1 MPFDIAGARKA
12 GHTDTEIT
20 DFLSAQSKF
29 DVAGAR
35 KSGYS
40 DDQILSYLAEASS
53 APPAAQPA
61 APATPKGYTSSAGG
75 YGTEALKNLGNLAGG
90 FLEST
95 GRMMAPVAQA
105 MAPAYRMLG
114 ADQPEN
120 TAARREDITGGL
132 RELGYDPKSTSAGMG
147 RFSGEVG
154 LVAGIPGAMA
164 KTISKIPGVNAL
176 APAAVNYLTPALAS
190 AGFGRG
196 LGVGQRALGGTMTGA
211 PTGALIS
218 DDPTTGA
225 ITGAVLGGTLPMA
238 IPLAKGA
245 LAVAKPTARGLYQA
259 IEPMGQKGSKAIEAR
274 IIREAFVGNETQ
286 MQQAIDMLD
295 NGATIQDV
303 AIKFNNPTLAGLID
317 AAERAP
323 FTDIAGAYAGQA
335 GARNVAAINQLSG
348 AESFAT
354 KAAADARA
362 TQVFETAKAFPQ
374 GNMED
379 FGIQAREQA
388 KIGYDAA
395 RKTTKAAYAETEAL
409 ATNLPAMEAPG
420 IFQEAKNII
429 GDNGFGKTVPEL
441 ADVLFGMEK
450 RAASQKSLLALP
462 EGFSWGD
469 ESIESVAPKLTFN
482 DLTSIIKAVNAD
494 IRQVASN
501 PELRPKLRNLIK
513 LRNSVNN
520 FIANAPE
527 GQIPKTVKDSLAD
540 ANALYKSAFARKY
553 KVGKIQSN
561 LLLDRN
567 GAPVIA
573 DEKVI
578 ANFFKPNSPSAAR
591 RFVDMLG
598 GNPVAYDAMEKG
610 ILETFR
616 SKVVKDGVIDQAAY
630 KGFIENYRAP
640 LKVLEDAGVDVS
652 AITNKEASLGVFGKA
667 ADSAESLAIEA
678 KALQSKYNADPNKVV
693 ATIVNDLP
701 EAQAIVAS
709 IRKEIASGKVFD
721 ELVASGKEG
730 SDLLKIDPIGVLP
743 TGFSLTTKLLNYAA
757 KRLYGQ
763 AQNKQ
768 IRDIAI
774 ALMDEPATKAMIER
788 ALAASPSGYAKKG
801 ERIKKMLT
809 FPPPERM
816 NTLAPGP

>member
-1 MPFDIAGARKA
+1 MIARLPDGTKLRFPDGTNPSVIQAVVKK
-12 GHTDTEIT
+12 H
-20 DFLSAQSKF
+20 LN
-29 DVAGAR
+29 VAPA
-35 KSGYS
+35 K
-40 DDQILSYLAEASS
+40 EATP
-53 APPAAQPA
+53 AP
-61 APATPKGYTSSAGG
+61 APATPEGYTSSAGG
-75 YGTEALKNLGNLAGG
+75 YGTEALKNLSNLAGG

-95 GRMMAPVAQA
+95 GQGMTSVGRI
-105 MAPAYRMLG
+105 LG
-114 ADQPEN
+114 LESPEDS
-120 TAARREDITGGL
+120 AARREAITAGL
-132 RELGYDPKSTSAGMG
+132 REQIGYDPKSTSAATGG
-147 RFSGEVG
+147 FLGDVG
-154 LVAGIPGAMA
+154 LTAGLPAGMA
-164 KTISKIPGVNAL
+164 KTILKTPVLNAL

-196 LGVGQRALGGTMTGA
+196 LGVGQRVVGGSIPGAATGA
-211 PTGALIS
+211 VVS

-238 IPLAKGA
+238 IPLAKGV
-245 LAVAKPTARGLYQA
+245 LAVAKPAARGFYQA
-259 IEPMGQKGSKAIEAR
+259 IEPLGQKGGEAIEAR

-303 AIKFNNPTLAGLID
+303 AIKFNNPTLAGLIN

-323 FTDIAGAYAGQA
+323 FSDIAGAYAGQT

-348 AESFAT
+348 AEAFAN

-362 TQVFETAKAFPQ
+362 TQVSETAKAFPQ
-374 GNMED
+374 RDMEAL
-379 FGIQAREQA
+379 GIQAREQA

-395 RKTTKAAYAETEAL
+395 RKTTKAAYDETEAL
-409 ATNLPAMEAPG
+409 AANLPAMEAPG
-420 IFQEAKNII
+420 IFQEAKRII
-429 GDNGFGKTVPEL
+429 GEDGFGKNVPEL

-450 RAASQKSLLALP
+450 RAKAAKAASPNAYQFP
-462 EGFSWGD
+462 FGGQPIE
-469 ESIESVAPKLTFN
+469 ESIPPLTFN
-482 DLTSIIKAVNAD
+482 ELTSIIKAVNAD
-494 IRQVASN
+494 IRQVGSN

-513 LRNSVNN
+513 LRGSVEK

-527 GQIPKTVKDSLAD
+527 TVIPKTVKDSLANST
-540 ANALYKSAFARKY
+540 AVYKTEFARKY
-553 KVGKIQSN
+553 KVGKTQSN
-561 LLLDRN
+561 MLLDRN

-616 SKVVKDGVIDQAAY
+616 SKVVKDGVIDQNAY

-652 AITNKEASLGVFGKA
+652 AITNKEASLGAFGKA
-667 ADSAESLAIEA
+667 ADSAESLAAEA
-678 KALQSKYNADPNKVV
+678 KALQTKYNADPNKVV

-743 TGFSLTTKLLNYAA
+743 TGFSLTTKLMNYATR
-757 KRLYGQ
+757 KLYGK
-763 AQNKQ
+763 AQDKQ
-768 IRDIAI
+768 VRDIAI
-774 ALMDEPATKAMIER
+774 ALMDEPATKALIER
-788 ALAASPSGYAKKG
+788 SLAASPSGYAKKG

-816 NTLAPGP
+816 NTLAPRP

>member
-1 MPFDIAGARKA
+1 MIARLPDGTKLRFPDGTNPSVIQAVVKK
-12 GHTDTEIT
+12 H
-20 DFLSAQSKF
+20 LN
-29 DVAGAR
+29 VAP
-35 KSGYS
+35 
-40 DDQILSYLAEASS
+40 AEEV
-53 APPAAQPA
+53 
-61 APATPKGYTSSAGG
+61 APATPPAAPEGYTSSAGG
-75 YGTEALKNLGNLAGG
+75 YGTEAVKMVGNLAGG

-95 GRMMAPVAQA
+95 GQGMTSVGRI
-105 MAPAYRMLG
+105 LG
-114 ADQPEN
+114 LESPEDS
-120 TAARREDITGGL
+120 AARREAITQGL
-132 RELGYDPKSTSAGMG
+132 QTWGDYEPEGMGSGTGQFAGTTGLTAGM
-147 RFSGEVG
+147 
-154 LVAGIPGAMA
+154 PGAMA
-164 KTISKIPGVNAL
+164 KTILKTPVLNAL
-176 APAAVNYLTPALAS
+176 APRVMNYLSPAFES

-196 LGVGQRALGGTMTGA
+196 LGVGQRVVGGSATGA
-211 PTGALIS
+211 ATGAVVS

-238 IPLAKGA
+238 IPFAKGA
-245 LAVAKPTARGLYQA
+245 LAIAKPTARGLYQA
-259 IEPMGQKGSKAIEAR
+259 IEPLGQKGSKAIEAR

-303 AIKFNNPTLAGLID
+303 AIKFNNPTLAGLIN

-323 FTDIAGAYAGQA
+323 FTDISGAYAGQA
-335 GARNVAAINQLSG
+335 GARNVAAISQLSG
-348 AESFAT
+348 AEAFAT

-362 TQVFETAKAFPQ
+362 TQVSETAKAFPQ
-374 GNMED
+374 GNIED
-379 FGIQAREQA
+379 FGRQAREQA
-388 KIGYDAA
+388 KIGHDAA
-395 RKTTKAAYAETEAL
+395 RNTTKAAYAETEAL
-409 ATNLPAMEAPG
+409 AANLPAMEAPG
-420 IFQEAKNII
+420 IFREAKNIV
-429 GDNGFGKTVPEL
+429 GEDGFGKTVPEL
-441 ADVLFGMEK
+441 ADVLFRMEK
-450 RAASQKSLLALP
+450 RATAAKAAAKAADPNAYQFP
-462 EGFSWGD
+462 WGGQPIE
-469 ESIESVAPKLTFN
+469 ESIPLLTFN

-513 LRNSVNN
+513 LKNSVNN
-520 FIANAPE
+520 FIANASE

-553 KVGKIQSN
+553 KVGKTQSN

-616 SKVVKDGVIDQAAY
+616 SKVVKDGVIDQTAY
-630 KGFIENYRAP
+630 KSFIENYRAP

-652 AITNKEASLGVFGKA
+652 AITSKEASLGVFGKA

-693 ATIVNDLP
+693 AAIVKDLP
-701 EAQAIVAS
+701 EAEAIVAK
-709 IRKEIASGKVFD
+709 IRRDIANGKVFD

-757 KRLYGQ
+757 KKLYGQ

-774 ALMDEPATKAMIER
+774 ALMDEPATKTIIER

>member
-1 MPFDIAGARKA
+1 MASAEQYAAWIVANKEKKGTPNFDAVTKAYQIAK
-12 GHTDTEIT
+12 T
-20 DFLSAQSKF
+20 LSAQPT
-29 DVAGAR
+29 
-35 KSGYS
+35 
-40 DDQILSYLAEASS
+40 
-53 APPAAQPA
+53 APPAELALA
-61 APATPKGYTSSAGG
+61 KAPLATPEGYTSSAGG
-75 YGTEALKNLGNLAGG
+75 YGTEAVKMVSNLAGG

-95 GRMMAPVAQA
+95 GRAMAPVAQE

-132 RELGYDPKSTSAGMG
+132 RELLGYDPKSTSAGAG
-147 RFSGEVG
+147 RLSGEIG
-154 LVAGIPGAMA
+154 LTAGLPAGMA
-164 KTISKIPGVNAL
+164 KTILKTPVLNAL
-176 APAAVNYLTPALAS
+176 APRVMNYLSPAFES

-196 LGVGQRALGGTMTGA
+196 LGVGQRVVGGSATGA
-211 PTGALIS
+211 ATGAVVS
-218 DDPTTGA
+218 DNPTTGA

-238 IPLAKGA
+238 IPLAKGV
-245 LAVAKPTARGLYQA
+245 LAVAKPAARGLYRA
-259 IEPMGQKGSKAIEAR
+259 IEPLGQKGGKAIEAR
-274 IIREAFVGNETQ
+274 TIREAFVGNETQ

-303 AIKFNNPTLAGLID
+303 AIKFNNPTLAGLIN

-323 FTDIAGAYAGQA
+323 FSDISGAYAGQA
-335 GARNVAAINQLSG
+335 GARNVAAISQLSG

-362 TQVFETAKAFPQ
+362 TQVSETAKAFPQ
-374 GNMED
+374 GDMEA
-379 FGIQAREQA
+379 FGIPVREQA

-395 RKTTKAAYAETEAL
+395 RNTTKAAYAETEAL
-409 ATNLPAMEAPG
+409 AANLPAMEAPG
-420 IFQEAKNII
+420 IFHEAKNII

-450 RAASQKSLLALP
+450 RATAAKAAAKAANPNAYQFP
-462 EGFSWGD
+462 WGGRPIE
-469 ESIESVAPKLTFN
+469 ESIPLLNFN

-513 LRNSVNN
+513 LKNSVNN

-553 KVGKIQSN
+553 KVGKTQSN

-616 SKVVKDGVIDQAAY
+616 SKVVKDGVIDQTAY

-652 AITNKEASLGVFGKA
+652 AITSKEASLGVFGKA
-667 ADSAESLAIEA
+667 ADNAESLAVEA

-743 TGFSLTTKLLNYAA
+743 TGYSLTTKLLNYAA

-768 IRDIAI
+768 IRDISI

>member
-1 MPFDIAGARKA
+1 MGSN
-12 GHTDTEIT
+12 T
-20 DFLSAQSKF
+20 
-29 DVAGAR
+29 VAIPDGWESET
-35 KSGYS
+35 K
-40 DDQILSYLAEASS
+40 
-53 APPAAQPA
+53 PA
-61 APATPKGYTSSAGG
+61 APSAAPTQPEGYTSSAGG
-75 YGTEALKNLGNLAGG
+75 YGTEALKNLGNFAGG
-90 FLEST
+90 FVESA
-95 GRMMAPVAQA
+95 GQRMAPFAQA

-132 RELGYDPKSTSAGMG
+132 RERFGYDPKSTSAGIG
-147 RFSGEVG
+147 RFSGEMG
-154 LVAGIPGAMA
+154 LVAGVPGAMA
-164 KTISKIPGVNAL
+164 KTILKIPGLNAL
-176 APAAVNYLTPALAS
+176 APAAINYLITALES
-190 AGFGRG
+190 AGFGRN
-196 LGVGQRALGGTMTGA
+196 LRVGQRVVGGSVTGA
-211 PTGALIS
+211 PAGAILS

-225 ITGAVLGGTLPMA
+225 ITGAVLGGASPMA

-245 LAVAKPTARGLYQA
+245 LAVAKPVARGIYQA
-259 IEPMGQKGSKAIEAR
+259 IEPMGQKGGKAIEAR
-274 IIREAFVGNETQ
+274 IIRETFVGNETQ

-303 AIKFNNPTLAGLID
+303 AIKFNNPTLAGLIN

-335 GARNVAAINQLSG
+335 SARNVDAISQLSG
-348 AESFAT
+348 AETFAT

-362 TQVFETAKAFPQ
+362 TQVSETAKAFPQ

-395 RKTTKAAYAETEAL
+395 RRTTKAAYAETEAL
-409 ATNLPAMEAPG
+409 AANLPAMEAPG

-429 GDNGFGKTVPEL
+429 GDDGFGKTVPEL

-450 RAASQKSLLALP
+450 RAKTAKAAKDASRNTYKFPFGGQP
-462 EGFSWGD
+462 
-469 ESIESVAPKLTFN
+469 IEKIIPPLTFN

-494 IRQVASN
+494 IRQVAPN

-520 FIANAPE
+520 FIANASE
-527 GQIPKTVKDSLAD
+527 QQIPEAIKDSLAD

-553 KVGKIQSN
+553 KVGKTQSN

-578 ANFFKPNSPSAAR
+578 VNFFKPNSPSAAR

-616 SKVVKDGVIDQAAY
+616 SKVVKDGVIDQNAY

-652 AITNKEASLGVFGKA
+652 AITNKEASLASFGKA
-667 ADSAESLAIEA
+667 ADSAESLAAEA
-678 KALQSKYNADPNKVV
+678 KALQTKYNADPNKVV

-709 IRKEIASGKVFD
+709 IKKEIASGKVFD

-743 TGFSLTTKLLNYAA
+743 TGYSLTTKLLNYVA

-768 IRDIAI
+768 VRDIAI

>member
-1 MPFDIAGARKA
+1 MPTYIISGKKIR
-12 GHTDTEIT
+12 TDTELT
-20 DFLSAQSKF
+20 HA
-29 DVAGAR
+29 
-35 KSGYS
+35 
-40 DDQILSYLAEASS
+40 QILKMGQHLADEAGTSATPTPKSS
-53 APPAAQPA
+53 VEMPA
-61 APATPKGYTSSAGG
+61 APATPEGYTSSAGG

-90 FLEST
+90 FVESA
-95 GRMMAPVAQA
+95 GHMMAPVAQA

-132 RELGYDPKSTSAGMG
+132 RERFGYDPKSTSAGAG
-147 RFSGEVG
+147 RLSAEIG
-154 LVAGIPGAMA
+154 LTAGLPAAMA
-164 KTISKIPGVNAL
+164 KIISKTPGLNAL

-238 IPLAKGA
+238 IPLAKNV
-245 LAVAKPTARGLYQA
+245 LAVAKPAARGIYQA

-274 IIREAFVGNETQ
+274 IIREAFTGNETQ

-303 AIKFNNPTLAGLID
+303 AIKFNNPTLAGLIN

-335 GARNVAAINQLSG
+335 GARNVAAISQLSG
-348 AESFAT
+348 AEAFAT

-362 TQVFETAKAFPQ
+362 TQVSETARAFPQ
-374 GNMED
+374 RDMEAL
-379 FGIQAREQA
+379 GIQAREQA

-409 ATNLPAMEAPG
+409 AANLPAMEAPG
-420 IFQEAKNII
+420 IFQEAKSII
-429 GDNGFGKTVPEL
+429 GEDGFGKNVPEL

-450 RAASQKSLLALP
+450 RARAAKAASPKAYQFP
-462 EGFSWGD
+462 FGGQPIE
-469 ESIESVAPKLTFN
+469 ESIPPLNFN

-494 IRQVASN
+494 IRQVGSN
-501 PELRPKLRNLIK
+501 PELRSKLRNLIK
-513 LRNSVNN
+513 LRESVNN

-553 KVGKIQSN
+553 KVGKTQSN
-561 LLLDRN
+561 MLLDRN

-616 SKVVKDGVIDQAAY
+616 SKVVKDGVIDQNAY

-652 AITNKEASLGVFGKA
+652 AITSKEASLGAFGKA

-721 ELVASGKEG
+721 DLVASGKEG

-743 TGFSLTTKLLNYAA
+743 TGFSLTTKLINYATR
-757 KRLYGQ
+757 RLYGK
-763 AQNKQ
+763 AQDKQ
-768 IRDIAI
+768 VRDIAI
-774 ALMDEPATKAMIER
+774 ALMDEPATKALIER

>member
-1 MPFDIAGARKA
+1 MEALAAGNDPNQNLKLLLEIRKRKA
-12 GHTDTEIT
+12 
-20 DFLSAQSKF
+20 A
-29 DVAGAR
+29 
-35 KSGYS
+35 
-40 DDQILSYLAEASS
+40 LAAPTPAP
-53 APPAAQPA
+53 APPQAAT
-61 APATPKGYTSSAGG
+61 PATPEGYTSSAGG
-75 YGTEALKNLGNLAGG
+75 YGTEAVKMVANLAGG

-95 GRMMAPVAQA
+95 GQGMTSVGRI
-105 MAPAYRMLG
+105 LG
-114 ADQPEN
+114 LESPEDS
-120 TAARREDITGGL
+120 ASRREAVTQGL
-132 RELGYDPKSTSAGMG
+132 QTWGNYEPKSTSAGLG
-147 RFSGEVG
+147 RFSGETG
-154 LVAGIPGAMA
+154 LVAGVPGAMA
-164 KTISKIPGVNAL
+164 KTISKIPGLNAL
-176 APAAVNYLTPALAS
+176 APAAINYLTPALAS

-238 IPLAKGA
+238 IPLAKTA
-245 LAVAKPTARGLYQA
+245 LAAAKPVARGIYGSVEPLFEKGGQA
-259 IEPMGQKGSKAIEAR
+259 VKNR
-274 IIREAFVGNETQ
+274 IISQAFGGDEVQ
-286 MQQAIDMLD
+286 MQQALDMLD
-295 NGATIQDV
+295 KGATLKDIAIQ
-303 AIKFNNPTLAGLID
+303 FNNPTLAGLAN
-317 AAERAP
+317 AAERLP
-323 FTDIAGAYAGQA
+323 FADISGAYAEKA
-335 GARNVAAINQLSG
+335 GARNVAAISQLSG
-348 AESFAT
+348 AETFAT

-362 TQVFETAKAFPQ
+362 TQVSETAKAFPQ
-374 GNMED
+374 GDMEA

-395 RKTTKAAYAETEAL
+395 RKTTKAAYDETEAL
-409 ATNLPAMEAPG
+409 AANLPAMEAPG

-429 GDNGFGKTVPEL
+429 GDDGFGKTVPEL
-441 ADVLFGMEK
+441 ADVLFRMEK
-450 RAASQKSLLALP
+450 RATAAKAAAKAASPNAYQFP
-462 EGFSWGD
+462 WGGQPIE
-469 ESIESVAPKLTFN
+469 ESIPPLNFN

-520 FIANAPE
+520 FIANASE
-527 GQIPKTVKDSLAD
+527 QQIPEAIKDSLAD

-553 KVGKIQSN
+553 KVGKTQSN

-578 ANFFKPNSPSAAR
+578 ANFFKPNSPSSAR

-616 SKVVKDGVIDQAAY
+616 SKVVKDGVIDQNAY

-652 AITNKEASLGVFGKA
+652 AITNKEASLASFGKA
-667 ADSAESLAIEA
+667 ADSAESLAAEA
-678 KALQSKYNADPNKVV
+678 KALQTKYNADPNKVV

-721 ELVASGKEG
+721 DLVSQGGVGAG
-730 SDLLKIDPIGVLP
+730 LLKQEPISVLP
-743 TGFSLTTKLLNYAA
+743 TGHDVFTKLLTWTAR
-757 KRLYGQ
+757 RLSGG
-763 AQNKQ
+763 ALDKQ
-768 IRDIAI
+768 TRDIAI
-774 ALMDEPATKAMIER
+774 GLMNETATKDLIKR
-788 ALAASPSGYAKKG
+788 SIQASPSGYAKTG
-801 ERIKKMLT
+801 ERVKKA
-809 FPPPERM
+809 FAPRPPPRM
-816 NTLAPGP
+816 NNLGILP

>member
-40 DDQILSYLAEASS
+40 DDEILSHLAEASS

-61 APATPKGYTSSAGG
+61 APATPEGYTSSAGG
-75 YGTEALKNLGNLAGG
+75 YGTEALKMAGNIGGG
-90 FLEST
+90 FVESAGQGMTSVGRILGLES
-95 GRMMAPVAQA
+95 
-105 MAPAYRMLG
+105 
-114 ADQPEN
+114 PEDS
-120 TAARREDITGGL
+120 AARREDITRGL
-132 RELGYDPKSTSAGMG
+132 QERIGYDPKSTSAATGG
-147 RFSGEVG
+147 FLGD
-154 LVAGIPGAMA
+154 VALTAGVPAGMA
-164 KTISKIPGVNAL
+164 KTILKTPVVNAL
-176 APAAVNYLTPALAS
+176 APRVMNYLSPAFES

-196 LGVGQRALGGTMTGA
+196 LGVGQRVLGGSATGA
-211 PTGALIS
+211 ATGAVVD

-245 LAVAKPTARGLYQA
+245 LAAAKPVARGIYGSVEPLFEKGGQA
-259 IEPMGQKGSKAIEAR
+259 VKNR
-274 IIREAFVGNETQ
+274 IISQAFGGDEVQ
-286 MQQAIDMLD
+286 MQQALDMLD
-295 NGATIQDV
+295 KGATLKDIAIQ
-303 AIKFNNPTLAGLID
+303 FNNPTLAGLAN
-317 AAERAP
+317 AAERLP
-323 FTDIAGAYAGQA
+323 FADISGAYAEKA

-348 AESFAT
+348 AEAFAN
-354 KAAADARA
+354 KAAAAARA
-362 TQVFETAKAFPQ
+362 TQVSETAKAFPQ
-374 GNMED
+374 QDMEAL
-379 FGIQAREQA
+379 GIPVREQA

-395 RKTTKAAYAETEAL
+395 RKTTKAAYDETEAL
-409 ATNLPAMEAPG
+409 AANLPAMEAPG
-420 IFQEAKNII
+420 IFQEAKRII
-429 GDNGFGKTVPEL
+429 GEDGFGKNVPEL

-450 RAASQKSLLALP
+450 RAKAAKAASPNAYQFP
-462 EGFSWGD
+462 FGGQPIE
-469 ESIESVAPKLTFN
+469 ESIPPLTFN
-482 DLTSIIKAVNAD
+482 ELTSIIKAVNAD

-513 LRNSVNN
+513 LRGSVET

-527 GQIPKTVKDSLAD
+527 TVIPKTIKDSLAD

-553 KVGKIQSN
+553 KVGKTQSN

-573 DEKVI
+573 DERVI
-578 ANFFKPNSPSAAR
+578 ANFFKPNNPSAAR

-616 SKVVKDGVIDQAAY
+616 SKVVKNGVIDQNAY

-667 ADSAESLAIEA
+667 ADSAESLAVEA
-678 KALQSKYNADPNKVV
+678 KALQTKYNADPNKVV
-693 ATIVNDLP
+693 STIVNDFP

-721 ELVASGKEG
+721 ELVSQGGVGAG
-730 SDLLKIDPIGVLP
+730 LLKQEPISVLP
-743 TGFSLTTKLLNYAA
+743 TGNDVFTKLLTWTAR
-757 KRLYGQ
+757 RLSGG
-763 AQNKQ
+763 ALDKQ
-768 IRDIAI
+768 TRDIAI
-774 ALMDEPATKAMIER
+774 GLMNETATKDLIKR
-788 ALAASPSGYAKKG
+788 SIQASPSGYAKTG
-801 ERIKKMLT
+801 ERVKKA
-809 FPPPERM
+809 FAPRPPPRM
-816 NTLAPGP
+816 NNLAPRP